1 NVGVEAFFLG
11 IGHKHHAI
19 HAAEDQLTAGVVK
32 DLARNGIQVKARAEA
47 AHSPQVEWQEVKKQG
62 PVSLRG
68 QGDHLAFLFVCR
80 FVENMLQ
87 VRGLTAQTGAVID
100 DLAVDFTS
108 GKINKAQGSP
118 SISPHNHGEVAGM
131 GRNIKRLKNI
141 FLYITTK

>member
-32 DLARNGIQVKARAEA
+32 DLARNGIQGKACAET
-47 AHSPQVEWQEVKKQG
+47 AHSPQVEWQEVKKQR

-68 QGDHLAFLFVCR
+68 QGGHLAFLFVCR
-80 FVENMLQ
+80 FIENMLQ
-87 VRGLTAQTGAVID
+87 VLGLTAQTGAVID
-100 DLAVDFTS
+100 DLAVDFAS

-118 SISPHNHGEVAGM
+118 TI
-131 GRNIKRLKNI
+131 RL
-141 FLYITTK
+141 ITTHKAWVMARNVMLLKDFFIS